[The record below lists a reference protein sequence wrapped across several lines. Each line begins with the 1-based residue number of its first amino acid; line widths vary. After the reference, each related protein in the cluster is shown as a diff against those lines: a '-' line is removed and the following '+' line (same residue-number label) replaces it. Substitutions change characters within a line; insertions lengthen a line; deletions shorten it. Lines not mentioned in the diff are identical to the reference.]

1 MEDKDDSHSKDMP
14 LMDNQK
20 KREVTV
26 TEEEGTGAGW
36 SDKSQKEKGKGLSYN
51 ILLLGIYCSYNLE
64 LARFR
69 AKKNTQKY
77 LLDIRNKEN
86 PDIICLLET
95 KQQNRK
101 MHSIL
106 KSVNVHNYWLVPP
119 RGQAGG
125 MALIWKHNLTITI
138 DSSTHNQINAIAK
151 ENCSNSLYMVSAF
164 YSSPYPTN
172 KQQSWDM
179 LVSIAETITI
189 HWLVMGDLNVVLS
202 REEKKGSNLFDEGE
216 ATIFRNKISDM
227 NLQDLGFKGYPYT
240 WSNHR
245 TDNSRVEKRLDRAMS
260 NEKWIEL
267 FPKSTIHH
275 LIARGSDHSPII
287 IKTNPIW
294 KDGAYPFKTRYSR
307 NRIESIKN
315 PNGTWLEKI
324 SEISNCLTD
333 HFKSISNNNSPV
345 LNRDLINLIP
355 SSITDREN
363 ELLLE
368 TPKDAEIKDTL
379 FAMEGN
385 KSLGSNGLP
394 PNFFQDNWETI
405 GEDLI
410 KLVHNFFD
418 TGYMLK
424 EMNTTFISL
433 IPKVQLPS
441 TPGDFRP
448 ISLCNTTYKLISKRM
463 KPLLC
468 KIISPYQSA
477 LILGRQITD
486 NTMVSHEIIHNMRTR
501 RDLQEWMGIKID
513 MSKAF
518 DRVE

>member
-1 MEDKDDSHSKDMP
+1 
-14 LMDNQK
+14 
-20 KREVTV
+20 
-26 TEEEGTGAGW
+26 
-36 SDKSQKEKGKGLSYN
+36 
-51 ILLLGIYCSYNLE
+51 
-64 LARFR
+64 
-69 AKKNTQKY
+69 
-77 LLDIRNKEN
+77 
-86 PDIICLLET
+86 
-95 KQQNRK
+95 
-101 MHSIL
+101 
-106 KSVNVHNYWLVPP
+106 
-119 RGQAGG
+119 
-125 MALIWKHNLTITI
+125 
-138 DSSTHNQINAIAK
+138 
-151 ENCSNSLYMVSAF
+151 
-164 YSSPYPTN
+164 
-172 KQQSWDM
+172 M

-287 IKTNPIW
+287 LKTNPIW
-294 KDGAYPFKTRYSR
+294 KDGAYPFKYFGGWMEHPDCKRLIMDTWSTTRQGSVSFSFAKNLKNVKVSLNSWNKNTFGNIQNNISRIKKEIEVLSNNSNRCHTTLKRLETSLSKWQDIEENYWKIKSRNQIINLGDRNTSFFHNAARTRYRR
-307 NRIESIKN
+307 NIIESIKN
-315 PNGTWLEKI
+315 PNGTWLEKR

-333 HFKSISNNNSPV
+333 HFKSISNTNSPV

-368 TPKDAEIKDTL
+368 TPKDAEIKATL